1 MDVGQVSSSL
11 ASLVCDGGTNTNN
24 SLRKVLLAQYWC
36 GIVQEERGRGRGGI
50 SRSFHFTSTYHN
62 NLCSVSQGT
71 IWESGPV
78 ASYVYLHCT
87 LVNYRDSLKMGAELL
102 NNSEKRFCERSTSPY
117 AVRWVLVAVLSL
129 QICLLTYIHDLI
141 V

>member
-1 MDVGQVSSSL
+1 MI
-11 ASLVCDGGTNTNN
+11 
-24 SLRKVLLAQYWC
+24 VLIPIIPLGKYFWLSIGVVLC
-36 GIVQEERGRGRGGI
+36 RRREKLTGRGRGGI

-87 LVNYRDSLKMGAELL
+87 LVNYGDSLKMGAELL
-102 NNSEKRFCERSTSPY
+102 DNSEKRFCERSTSPY
-117 AVRWVLVAVLSL
+117 AVQWVLVAVLSL
-129 QICLLTYIHDLI
+129 QICLLT
-141 V
+141 